1 MVRNSFS
8 SVVAREVGYN
18 DLCGNGLRWKY
29 LYDFRFRLIYIQIV
43 MYRNTEGYVSIHEL
57 VYIHIVPLSA
67 EKQKHSSSNE
77 HIYHPDLDF

>member
-1 MVRNSFS
+1 
-8 SVVAREVGYN
+8 
-18 DLCGNGLRWKY
+18 
-29 LYDFRFRLIYIQIV
+29 
-43 MYRNTEGYVSIHEL
+43 MYRNTEGYVSIREL

>member
-1 MVRNSFS
+1 
-8 SVVAREVGYN
+8 
-18 DLCGNGLRWKY
+18 
-29 LYDFRFRLIYIQIV
+29 

-57 VYIHIVPLSA
+57 VYIYIVPLSA